1 MAYITLRIIQFIYLD
16 SDINNPKNLIPFL
29 LSDGA
34 FYCMDALT
42 LLAAKSTQWNILP
55 EATDLEDPTQHTS
68 FTSHAVFKNSL
79 IVAVLMMFYF

>member
-1 MAYITLRIIQFIYLD
+1 
-16 SDINNPKNLIPFL
+16 
-29 LSDGA
+29 
-34 FYCMDALT
+34 MDALT